1 MLVNA
6 CNYIT
11 AIMKNV
17 LRLANFFKLILI
29 CLVLSNF
36 SAFAQKTTIY
46 LVRHAETPVTLPGSE
61 DPVLSESGQKRADDL
76 AKQLKGKHIKA
87 IYVSKFKRSGL
98 TARPLAAKAKIIP
111 RVYETDST
119 GVRNIA
125 KALLKNFQGNNVL
138 IVAEANNLM
147 PLLSALGADTPFAA
161 VSEGDYDM
169 LYKVTIKENGEAE
182 LDLDY
187 YGQKHHE
194 NEIPEKYLPEI
205 THPENV
211 RPFTNY

>member
-1 MLVNA
+1 
-6 CNYIT
+6 
-11 AIMKNV
+11 MKNV
-17 LRLANFFKLILI
+17 LKPANLFKLFII

-36 SAFAQKTTIY
+36 NALAQKTTIY
-46 LVRHAETPVTLPGSE
+46 LVRHAEIPVTLPKAD
-61 DPVLSESGQKRADDL
+61 DPILSDAGQKRANDL

-87 IYVSKFKRSGL
+87 IYVTKFKRSGL
-98 TARPLAAKAKIIP
+98 TARPLAVKAKILP

-119 GVRNIA
+119 GVSNIA

-138 IVAEANNLM
+138 IIADANTLM
-147 PLLSALGADTPFAA
+147 PFLAALGADTPFAA
-161 VSEGDYDM
+161 VSDQDYDM
-169 LYKVTIKENGEAE
+169 LYKVTVKENGEVE

-187 YGQKHHE
+187 YGQKHHD

-205 THPENV
+205 NHPENI